1 MFKSDTDKDWEK
13 YGKENPYFGVL
24 TDDKYLADN
33 LTDEDKKEFF
43 ETGTQY
49 IEEVITKVQKYIGAD
64 YKIHQA
70 IDFGCGV
77 GRLVIPLARISESV
91 TGIDISESMLREAD
105 ENCKLNFINNANF
118 IKSDDTLSQLKGKYN
133 FIHSY
138 IVFQHIPV
146 DRGEQLFVNLLSH
159 LDDDGVCVAH
169 FTYHD
174 STKKSRQLGQLLRK
188 YIPIAVNII
197 NLLRGRSFFQPAMQM
212 NSYNLNKLLLIV
224 QETGSSDSHI
234 EFADHAGVMSVTI
247 FFKKSKKSEN

>member
-24 TDDKYLADN
+24 TDDKYLANN

-49 IEEVITKVQKYIGAD
+49 IEEVTAKVQKYIGAD
-64 YKIHQA
+64 YKIRKA

-91 TGIDISESMLREAD
+91 TGIDISESMLLEAD
-105 ENCKLNFINNANF
+105 ENCKLNSINNANF
-118 IKSDDTLSQLKGKYN
+118 IKSDDTLSQLKGTYN

-146 DRGEQLFVNLLSH
+146 DRGEQLFINLLSH

-174 STKKSRQLGQLLRK
+174 STEKSRQLGQLLRK
-188 YIPIAVNII
+188 YIPIVGNII
-197 NLLRGRSFFQPAMQM
+197 NLVRGRSFSQPAMQM
-212 NSYNLNKLLLIV
+212 NSYDLNRLLLIV
-224 QETGSSDSHI
+224 QKTGANDSHI
-234 EFADHAGVMSVTI
+234 EFANHAGIMGVTI
-247 FFKKSKKSEN
+247 YFKKSKKT